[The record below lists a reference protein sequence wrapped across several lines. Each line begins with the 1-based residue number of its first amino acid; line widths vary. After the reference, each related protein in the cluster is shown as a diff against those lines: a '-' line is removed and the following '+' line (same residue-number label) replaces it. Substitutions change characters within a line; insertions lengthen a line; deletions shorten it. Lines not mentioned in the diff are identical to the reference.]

1 MIQFNNIDIYMK
13 TILEKEKK
21 LDQVLR
27 ELKNLENLNNSQV
40 DELDILEKQK
50 NQLEIENKELQSK
63 YDLIEEEN
71 QNLKQNLEK
80 FKLKEIEGQ
89 KKRG

>member
-1 MIQFNNIDIYMK
+1 MK

-27 ELKNLENLNNSQV
+27 ELKNLETLNNSQV

-50 NQLEIENKELQSK
+50 NQLEIEKKELQSK
-63 YDLIEEEN
+63 YALIEEEN
-71 QNLKQNLEK
+71 QNLKHNLEK